1 MTNEW
6 QFDYFYR
13 FLLQKI
19 VLPVQPS
26 GLFAS
31 NFQNKGLQVSQIL
44 PVTLSLHVHRVPG
57 ATFAQPPCAKNVPG
71 TPLGSQLHSSH
82 NG

>member
-1 MTNEW
+1 MTKY
-6 QFDYFYR
+6 DKT
-13 FLLQKI
+13 LLYQRE

-57 ATFAQPPCAKNVPG
+57 ATFAHPPWAKNVPG

-82 NG
+82 KG